1 MTALGL
7 AALIAAVCF
16 LQPGHTPWLPP
27 CLFHKLTGLYCPGCG
42 STRMLYYLLHGHPI
56 LAVQQN
62 ALAMVILPGA
72 IYGLVRQLVP
82 SDRFA
87 LPRIPPEWG
96 TSFFAVVLLFTIG
109 RNIPV
114 VPFRWLAPGGVS
126 SLFLDGHWR

>member
-1 MTALGL
+1 
-7 AALIAAVCF
+7 
-16 LQPGHTPWLPP
+16 
-27 CLFHKLTGLYCPGCG
+27 
-42 STRMLYYLLHGHPI
+42 MLYYLLHGHPI